1 LVELR
6 LDQIAQ
12 KIEGT
17 ILQGSP
23 SLSFR
28 RFNIDSRQSE
38 PGELFFA
45 LVAKRNGHDYIPHA
59 VEKGASGAV
68 ISQKLSLPAKE
79 VGLILVRDTLI
90 ALQSLAK
97 KVLREHNIKVVGIT
111 GSSGKTTTKEF
122 SSTLLSSSYQVLKS
136 EGNFNNQLGLPLSL
150 LRLNNSHQV
159 AVLEMAMNHKGEIK
173 TLTQIAP
180 PDVAV
185 ITNINP
191 VHLEFFKSIDDIS
204 LAKREILEGL
214 KEGGTAILNGDDPLV
229 QKIAPYWKGEKIF
242 FGLSPKC
249 DVRARD
255 IQKQDLEGIRFK
267 LLYGKKQ
274 KEILFPFFLESHLKD
289 FLAASAIA
297 YFFSLPLDII
307 LDKVKSLKPLPRR
320 GVLLSLKGNIKL
332 LDESY
337 NSNPVALEEI
347 LKGLSGFP
355 AKRKV
360 AVLGDMLELG
370 EKEIAYHVQ
379 AGKQVVQWGW
389 DTLVTVG
396 PLSRHMDEAALASG
410 MKKDQIYS
418 CRDST
423 EAADV
428 IRDIVQDGDFI
439 LVKGSRGI
447 QTEIIVEKLKSRG
460 T

>member
-1 LVELR
+1 MVELR